1 LASPAGHLHPKQE
14 NRPPT
19 WNSDAILATLE
30 QVFINGKFYSLF
42 SLLFGI
48 GFSIILF
55 RNEAKGVNAIHLFF
69 FWVGDILFLY
79 ALITIAITLILSP
92 IVIDLISVL
101 LNVSLG
107 TGFEALAM
115 KIDQHNGLPLNKDG
129 YALYLYSEGVGWASL
144 ALIAS
149 PLHSKRSDS

>member
-1 LASPAGHLHPKQE
+1 
-14 NRPPT
+14 
-19 WNSDAILATLE
+19 
-30 QVFINGKFYSLF
+30 VFINGKFYSLF

>member
-1 LASPAGHLHPKQE
+1 
-14 NRPPT
+14 
-19 WNSDAILATLE
+19 
-30 QVFINGKFYSLF
+30 VFINGKFYSIF

>member
-1 LASPAGHLHPKQE
+1 
-14 NRPPT
+14 
-19 WNSDAILATLE
+19 
-30 QVFINGKFYSLF
+30 VFINGKFYSLF

-79 ALITIAITLILSP
+79 ALIGMVLPLFRKMSDKTLITIAITLILSP

>member
-1 LASPAGHLHPKQE
+1 
-14 NRPPT
+14 
-19 WNSDAILATLE
+19 
-30 QVFINGKFYSLF
+30 VFINGKFYSLF

-115 KIDQHNGLPLNKDG
+115 KIDQHNGLPLDQDG